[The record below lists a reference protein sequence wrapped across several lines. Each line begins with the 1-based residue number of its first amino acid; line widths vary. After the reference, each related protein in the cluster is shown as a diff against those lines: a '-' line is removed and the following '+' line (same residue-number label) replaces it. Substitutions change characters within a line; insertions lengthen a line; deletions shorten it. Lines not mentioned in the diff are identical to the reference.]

1 MENKEKD
8 EAEVVENTEALN
20 TEEVKEAEAQ
30 DNVEAQENTDEN
42 VKLVYVDTREKADI
56 PNVVVTQAPKPE
68 EDNKS
73 TGKKVLD
80 FFITTLNGMAIGL
93 FATLIIG
100 TIIQTIGGFFK
111 NGDNAFCQ
119 FMYDILAATVK
130 DEKNMAIRFGA
141 GPLLQN
147 ITGAG
152 IGVGVALALKKKPLE
167 VVVLGAA
174 GQIAAMFSLSTTFVT
189 KGILNNTAQFQ
200 IGDPLTIYLVVIS
213 VALAM
218 KYVLRKKTP
227 VDILIVPLFGIAVAL
242 TVGLLVRFPA
252 IYVTY
257 GVQYIV
263 SVSTN
268 AVPFVMGI
276 VIAVLM
282 GMALTAPISSAA
294 IGAMVLS
301 LPTGMS
307 VTEALANSDYRGLV
321 IASGAAIVGC
331 CCQMVGFAVQSRKD
345 NNIGMVISIG
355 IGTSMLQF
363 KNIMKKPII
372 WLPTIIASAILGP
385 VSTCWLELA
394 CTGSNAGMGTA
405 GLVGQIGTISSMGA
419 DKWQTW
425 VGIFGLQIIAPAIIV
440 FGLDILFRR
449 FNLYKEGDLKV

>member
-1 MENKEKD
+1 METKD
-8 EAEVVENTEALN
+8 ESIKENAKIEASSEAKEEEVVENT
-20 TEEVKEAEAQ
+20 T
-30 DNVEAQENTDEN
+30 DTNVVLEKEN
-42 VKLVYVDTREKADI
+42 VVYVDTREKADI
-56 PNVVVTQAPKPE
+56 PSVVVDQTPKPE
-68 EDNKS
+68 NNDK
-73 TGKKVLD
+73 TIGKKVLE
-80 FFITTLNGMAIGL
+80 FLITTLNGMAIGL

-100 TIIQTIGGFFK
+100 TIVSTIGGFFK

-119 FMYDILAATVK
+119 FMYNILAASVK
-130 DEKNMAIRFGA
+130 DEQNAAIRFGA
-141 GPLLQN
+141 GTLLQN
-147 ITGAG
+147 LTGAG
-152 IGVGVALALKKKPLE
+152 IGIGVALALKKKPLE

-189 KGILNNTAQFQ
+189 KGVLNNTAAFQ

-227 VDILIVPLFGIAVAL
+227 VDILIVPLFGIALAL

-257 GVQYIV
+257 GVQWLV

-268 AVPFVMGI
+268 AVPFIMGV

-294 IGAMVLS
+294 IGAMVFTIS
-301 LPTGMS
+301 S
-307 VTEALANSDYRGLV
+307 EATPEMINGIQ

-363 KNIMKKPII
+363 KNILRKPMV
-372 WLPTIIASAILGP
+372 WLPTIIASAVLGP
-385 VSTCWLELA
+385 ISTCWLKLV
-394 CTGSNAGMGTA
+394 CMGSSAGMGTA

-449 FNLYKEGDLKV
+449 FNLYKEGDLVV